1 MNLRKGKSVLEP
13 TFSNRKRLHKLMI
26 LGTVSTL
33 VEVIPLSSLFYVILH
48 EFLYPIL
55 QLTSDPNKSKEPAVT
70 VNLYETC
77 FCVYFFFPLHILR
90 AITHIVSFIAVIGSP
105 ATFYDM

>member
-1 MNLRKGKSVLEP
+1 MNLQKGKSVLEP

-26 LGTVSTL
+26 VGSVSTL
-33 VEVIPLSSLFYVILH
+33 VEVISLSSHLYVILH

-55 QLTSDPNKSKEPAVT
+55 QLTPDPNKSKKREVT

-77 FCVYFFFPLHILR
+77 FCVYFFNFH
-90 AITHIVSFIAVIGSP
+90 F
-105 ATFYDM
+105 TFYKL